1 MNRRERLWRS
11 IDRKK
16 AGYRNNFKPVFMR
29 AFDKQIQPLYKKI
42 AETSDIRDIELPPLN
57 DHAIEE
63 AYIKL
68 YMTTTVDYFKAKRG
82 QWKKSFTKQVDDE
95 IFEDLIMQNVLTYLE
110 LHAGETVVAAGD
122 TSVTLIQQLL
132 KKLTPEIIDQGLGG
146 GEAQTMLRDMIQS
159 EWHQMKYFRTERI
172 VRTEVNRASNWGSL
186 EGTKS
191 LGVPMIKGWLSA
203 FAGESRPEH
212 MDADGQKVDLEEPF
226 IVGGEE
232 LQYPGDPAGSAA
244 NTINCLCS
252 LYEELK

>member
-1 MNRRERLWRS
+1 MNRRRMWKT
-11 IDRKK
+11 IDRQK
-16 AGYRNNFKPVFMR
+16 ASYRNSMKPVFMR
-29 AFDKQIQPLYKKI
+29 AFDKQIQPLYQKI
-42 AETSDIRDIELPPLN
+42 AETSDIRDIEVPPLN
-57 DHAIEE
+57 DKAIEE
-63 AYIKL
+63 AYKRL
-68 YMTTTVDYFKAKRG
+68 YMVTAVDFFKAKRG

>member
-1 MNRRERLWRS
+1 MNRRRMWKT
-11 IDRKK
+11 IDRQK
-16 AGYRNNFKPVFMR
+16 ASYRNSMKPVFMR
-29 AFDKQIQPLYKKI
+29 AFDKQIQPLYQKI
-42 AETSDIRDIELPPLN
+42 AETSDIRDIEVPPLN
-57 DHAIEE
+57 NKAIEE
-63 AYIKL
+63 AYKRL
-68 YMTTTVDYFKAKRG
+68 YMVTAVDFAKAKRG

-191 LGVPMIKGWLSA
+191 LGVPMIKGWLNA

>member
-1 MNRRERLWRS
+1 MNRRRMWKT
-11 IDRKK
+11 IDRQK
-16 AGYRNNFKPVFMR
+16 ASYRNSMKPVFMR
-29 AFDKQIQPLYKKI
+29 AFDKQIQPLLQKI
-42 AETSDIRDIELPPLN
+42 AETSDIRDIEVPPLN
-57 DHAIEE
+57 DKAIEE
-63 AYIKL
+63 AYKRL
-68 YMTTTVDYFKAKRG
+68 YMVAAVDFFKAKRG